1 MLAVLCGDL
10 DDPVVVDRFGALVL
24 SSKVRNIRRSLNV
37 LSNKFR
43 CYEPETKTRN
53 LKDMQLFSFNKCL
66 FLLVALLCLES
77 TFSIPLRA
85 DTMRSAVSITDG
97 GKRVVMVNGKAQ
109 PLFWCDGITK
119 ISDLDDYA
127 RSGFNTVVVRL
138 FWAPSKNGLLVPEDL
153 QPQQTFAAAAAARGL
168 YVIYA
173 LPEAPFGQVDQF
185 TFSAANRAY
194 FFMWESWVKVAM
206 EKLVATPNLI
216 GWMLPDDPRG
226 LPTVDDADFRGWL
239 RQHYSSLPVL
249 NKEWMTNFGSFDD
262 ITLDVVESMVQ
273 RWRGVSPPGGP
284 MSDADFRSYVQQAT
298 SRRGGN
304 PNWAFHP
311 AALSLG
317 LYRWDNFGALMNRW
331 AQIVHQGDPLRIV
344 FSGQLPDYAEL
355 LALPATVD
363 VSVPALWPGSAE
375 NDIATGNPQAVDIA
389 RRAGRFCAMPMLPT
403 ALPNNFPPDLL
414 VSRLQAWSEAAL
426 AHGAS
431 GLALSSWDDVKA
443 NAALQKTVQSTFVKI
458 NDQMREV
465 RWQQAPIATAAIV
478 LTPLADGYT
487 IIGPPQA
494 VPQPPQAMGQWQN
507 APAVRTTHYER
518 DERGLY
524 GFCNQLVSGEPSDLV
539 YAMRWG
545 SQFGAVDYLSPEDI
559 GGAYSLSKGG
569 VLKKYATVLLPQ
581 AYWMPPPVLTE
592 LAQYVNSGGVIVA
605 DLGFGAAQAGDQV
618 VDMQP
623 AVNTLLGVVPQKMQ
637 TVAFNLMAAPDAGL
651 LPSWATLAA
660 TQQSVM
666 TAGDGPGG
674 AAFAGPTVFTTLL
687 PETKRLG
694 LGFQLPTP
702 LGANQDA
709 QKYLLQRAWLSGAPH
724 GQGLAIYAPFRLWTN
739 WRPGYRGFDEFHR
752 DLLGRGAALT
762 TILNGS
768 LFPSPNPA
776 PGAQQMFPEMINY
789 PQGIAIINHAP
800 PTSDAGDKVS
810 AQMAAIA
817 TGSVGNFLWRNSL
830 CVFPAPASIA
840 ALPTRSAPPGTPGDF
855 VESRGVTQLFHW
867 IDADTTQFL
876 QPVPVQVQPINNT
889 VAVTGNL
896 LEDST
901 SKISIVVWPG
911 ADAVLPQ
918 NGDFRVPLQG
928 GSTRIIIDNQ
938 SEENGY
944 VVAPG
949 SKHQLTI
956 TDWGQLQKP
965 GEQPHQEKA
974 IVQADAKGQ
983 LKIDVTGKSLQIDL
997 SPAS

>member
-1 MLAVLCGDL
+1 M
-10 DDPVVVDRFGALVL
+10 R
-24 SSKVRNIRRSLNV
+24 
-37 LSNKFR
+37 
-43 CYEPETKTRN
+43 
-53 LKDMQLFSFNKCL
+53 LFSSFKFLILL
-66 FLLVALLCLES
+66 FALLCVQS
-77 TFSIPLRA
+77 TFLRLRA

-97 GKRVVMVNGKAQ
+97 GKRVVMINGKAQ
-109 PLFWCDGITK
+109 PLFWCDGITR
-119 ISDLDDYA
+119 ISDLDEYA
-127 RSGFNTVVVRL
+127 KSGFNTVVVRL
-138 FWAPSKNGLLVPEDL
+138 FWAPTKDGSLLPQDL

-168 YVIYA
+168 YVVYA
-173 LPEAPFGQVDQF
+173 LPEAPFGQLDQF

-194 FFMWESWVKVAM
+194 SFMWESWVKVAM
-206 EKLVATPNLI
+206 ERLAQTPNLI

-239 RQHYSSLPVL
+239 AQHYSSMPVL

-262 ITLDVVESMVQ
+262 ITLEVVESMVQ

-311 AALSLG
+311 AALALG
-317 LYRWDNFGALMNRW
+317 LYRWDNFGALVNRW
-331 AQIVHQGDPLRIV
+331 AQIVHQSDPLHII

-403 ALPNNFPPDLL
+403 ALPDNFPPNL
-414 VSRLQAWSEAAL
+414 VASRLEAWSDAAL

-431 GLALSSWDDVKA
+431 GMALSSWNSVKA
-443 NAALQKTVQSTFVKI
+443 DAGLQKAVQSTLTKI
-458 NDQMREV
+458 NSQMKES
-465 RWQQAPIATAAIV
+465 RWQQAPLATTAIV

-487 IIGPPQA
+487 IVGPTETIAQSPPQT
-494 VPQPPQAMGQWQN
+494 MGQWQN
-507 APAVRTTHYER
+507 TPTSRTTHH
-518 DERGLY
+518 ERGLY

-539 YAMRWG
+539 YATRWG
-545 SQFGAVDYLSPEDI
+545 TQFGAVDYLSPEDL

-581 AYWMPPPVLTE
+581 AYWMPPPVLNE
-592 LAQYVNSGGVIVA
+592 LAQYVNGGGVMVT
-605 DLGFGAAQAGDQV
+605 DLGMGAAQAGDQV

-623 AVNTLLGVVPQKMQ
+623 AVTALLGVIPQKMQ
-637 TVAFNLMAAPDAGL
+637 VVAFNLTTASDAGL
-651 LPSWATLAA
+651 LPTWGGLAA
-660 TQQSVM
+660 ASQSAL

-702 LGANQDA
+702 LGANPDT

-752 DLLGRGAALT
+752 DLMGRGAALT
-762 TILNGS
+762 TILNRS
-768 LFPSPNPA
+768 LFPSPNPS
-776 PGAQQMFPEMINY
+776 PGALQMFPEMINY
-789 PQGIAIINHAP
+789 PQGIVVINHTP
-800 PTSDAGDKVS
+800 PTPDADDKAS

-817 TGSVGNFLWRNSL
+817 TGSVGNFLWRNAL
-830 CVFPAPASIA
+830 CVFPSAGSMA
-840 ALPTRSAPPGTPGDF
+840 ALPTRPAPPGTPGDF
-855 VESRGVTQLFHW
+855 VGSPTITQLFNW
-867 IDADTTQFL
+867 VNADKSELL
-876 QPVPVQVQPINNT
+876 QPVPVQLQLINGTN
-889 VAVTGNL
+889 AVTGNL
-896 LEDST
+896 LEDSA

-928 GSTRIIIDNQ
+928 GSTRIVIDNQ

-944 VVAPG
+944 VIAPG

-956 TDWGQLQKP
+956 TDWSQPQKP
-965 GEQPHQEKA
+965 GEPPHQEKA
-974 IVQADAKGQ
+974 IVQADANGQ

-997 SPAS
+997 SPVA